1 MLKLSSKRSH
11 DMIIDAPPPPCSP
24 HRIQFLGSPPSPP
37 SPFKRVRTSP
47 AVEAQSRKHSR
58 DESPFAPA
66 APFNPNVAERFVPRK
81 KQRAEEGEKLY
92 TLEEVKRI
100 VAQVVAERENAL
112 REEYTQTLQQK
123 LEEQFNLFSN
133 FAQDNIARQ
142 LREND
147 TCSYIG

>member
-1 MLKLSSKRSH
+1 
-11 DMIIDAPPPPCSP
+11 
-24 HRIQFLGSPPSPP
+24 
-37 SPFKRVRTSP
+37 
-47 AVEAQSRKHSR
+47 
-58 DESPFAPA
+58 
-66 APFNPNVAERFVPRK
+66 VAERFVPRK

-123 LEEQFNLFSN
+123 LEGTIAHSFRHLSKIDSKLEPSADQFNLFSN

>member
-1 MLKLSSKRSH
+1 L
-11 DMIIDAPPPPCSP
+11 AEPP
-24 HRIQFLGSPPSPP
+24 
-37 SPFKRVRTSP
+37 
-47 AVEAQSRKHSR
+47 QSRKHAR
-58 DESPFAPA
+58 DENPFTPA
-66 APFNPNVAERFVPRK
+66 APFNPNVAERFAPRK
-81 KQRAEEGEKLY
+81 RQRADEEKLY

-112 REEYTQTLQQK
+112 REEYNQTLQQK